1 MAILKSNGNNGMI
14 LPIAADY
21 LEYAMHTILRRC
33 NIRTLR
39 NMSKEAAAATT
50 ITNGMPSG
58 TVCEA
63 DTDGDSTRADGA
75 PPAAASDDD
84 DGGESDGEPA
94 RPRPRSNARRAA
106 APLPPFRP
114 TLLGFAPLAH
124 DTGMCRSR
132 IYQLIR
138 ESGFPP
144 PIKVGKSSRWLTA
157 EVDQWIAAQAAA
169 RQTQQS
175 AG

>member
-1 MAILKSNGNNGMI
+1 MIVFKTTQDTVLAALHAVAGIVERRHALRVIGN
-14 LPIAADY
+14 
-21 LEYAMHTILRRC
+21 
-33 NIRTLR
+33 
-39 NMSKEAAAATT
+39 STT
-50 ITNGMPSG
+50 ISNGMPSG

-63 DTDGDSTRADGA
+63 DTDGESTGADGA

-157 EVDQWIAAQAAA
+157 EVDHWIAAQAAA
-169 RQTQQS
+169 RQTQQT
-175 AG
+175 A

>member
-1 MAILKSNGNNGMI
+1 MKNTRDT
-14 LPIAADY
+14 LPMSTENQLRRDY
-21 LEYAMHTILRRC
+21 LEFAQHTILRRC
-33 NIRTLR
+33 N
-39 NMSKEAAAATT
+39 ATTTTST

-63 DTDGDSTRADGA
+63 DTDGESTGTDGA

-94 RPRPRSNARRAA
+94 RPRSRRNARRAV
-106 APLPPFRP
+106 APRPPFRP

-144 PIKVGKSSRWLTA
+144 PIKVGKSSRWLAA

-169 RQTQQS
+169 RQTQQT
-175 AG
+175 A

>member
-1 MAILKSNGNNGMI
+1 MIVFQTTQCAVTTALDSVARVVERRHTLPILKKTTAISNGM
-14 LPIAADY
+14 LA
-21 LEYAMHTILRRC
+21 
-33 NIRTLR
+33 
-39 NMSKEAAAATT
+39 
-50 ITNGMPSG
+50 G

-63 DTDGDSTRADGA
+63 NTDLDSTGADG
-75 PPAAASDDD
+75 PPPVAASDDD

-94 RPRPRSNARRAA
+94 RRRSRNNARRAA